1 MKNMHF
7 SNSILRY
14 AVLLICFLPMALYA
28 HGAQGKRI
36 ILKGQSITMQQAIQL
51 IEENSQYTFFFK
63 SGVIANDEKKDYD
76 CEGDINEVLR
86 KVFSNSGI
94 DYVIKNNEIILKS
107 AKAEAVQQK
116 SQGPKKSE
124 IVGVVVDANTGE
136 SIIGASVQI
145 KGAATGVITNIDGKF
160 TIMAAPSDVILI
172 SYVGYTPKEIKIGSR
187 KVLSIDLNEDAKQ
200 LEEVVIT
207 AYGTGQKKAS
217 MVGSVESIKP
227 AELKVP
233 STNLSTAFA
242 GRLAGV
248 IAVQKSG
255 QPGADGA
262 NFWIRGVSTMNG
274 VTDPL
279 IILDGVQVS
288 SSDLNNL
295 DPEIIDS
302 FSILKDATATAM
314 YGTRGANG
322 VMIVTT
328 KSGMNLDKPIINF
341 RMEAQMSQP
350 TSTPKFVDG
359 ATYMELFNEAVNNDN
374 SGDVLYSQDR
384 IDGTRAGLNPYI
396 YPNVNWYDELFKDAS
411 YSEKFNF
418 NIRGGGKR
426 VDYFSSISVNH
437 ESGMLKNRS
446 KDFFSYNNNI
456 EIMRYNFQ
464 NNINAKLSNS
474 SKLSLRLNVQLRDM
488 TTPNQGVGAIFNNA
502 MNTSPVEFPVYFPD
516 DGETPYIKWGAT
528 ERVNAD
534 YQTNPVAQAATGY
547 NKGFQSTVIAAL
559 EFNQKLDFITEGLSF
574 KALAS
579 FKNWSSSE
587 NKREGKWNKFALTGY
602 EDDGNGGYTYTT
614 SRIGDEYTTN
624 LTAKNTNSGDRR
636 FYLEGM
642 VNYSRT
648 FGEHDVNAMLIY
660 SQDELVNNTPGDG
673 NFIGSLP
680 QRKQGL
686 AARASYA
693 YAGKYMAEV
702 NVGYNGS
709 ENFAKGKRY
718 GLFPSFALGWVISN
732 EPFYKKSNISKIM
745 NSLKIRG
752 SLGWVGNDRVW
763 AYDPLANTSTEARFI
778 YLQQYEYVD
787 TGNTDNSYIFG
798 IGDNRVQGIRQGRVA
813 NKDVSWETSRKLNIG
828 LEAGL
833 FNNALTFNIDYFH
846 ERRSDILTQVQTMPS
861 YVGTVFSPANIG
873 IVQNQGVELEV
884 NHSRFIGPDF
894 SYSIKGNMSFARNK
908 VIDMGTPLGVLPYQ
922 RPEGYP
928 IDTPLKLITLGYFQ
942 DYDDIERSPSQL
954 ALEGN
959 TEVHPGD
966 LKYKDINGDG
976 VIDRADFIRTG
987 YPLVPE
993 IQYGINL
1000 SLSYKGFDV
1009 GVLFQGSTHV
1019 SFDKNWEAMWAFS
1032 NGDNVY
1038 DKHWSY
1044 WTPEMGDANAKYTQM
1059 YGKYQNNE
1067 AGADYTL
1074 SDGSYIR
1081 LKNLDIGYTLPKK
1094 ITEKAFIKTIRIY
1107 FSALNLATWAKEP
1120 YLDPDNRDNRAA
1132 NMPPMKAYNFGL
1144 NINF

>member
-76 CEGDINEVLR
+76 CEGDINEILR

-709 ENFAKGKRY
+709 ENFAKGHRF
-718 GLFPSFALGWVISN
+718 GLFPSIAAGYNISEESFFKEWDQHVFDLLKLRASYGQTGTENGVNRFGYLSTYSLDEKKIVIGGKLQSGFSEGALVSLELLSWYQVNSFNLGLDMAFFN
-732 EPFYKKSNISKIM
+732 NRLKGTFDYFYYVTKGGLMSPGDRYTTPLGKPLPQIKSNS
-745 NSLKIRG
+745 
-752 SLGWVGNDRVW
+752 
-763 AYDPLANTSTEARFI
+763 E
-778 YLQQYEYVD
+778 Q
-787 TGNTDNSYIFG
+787 
-798 IGDNRVQGIRQGRVA
+798 
-813 NKDVSWETSRKLNIG
+813 
-828 LEAGL
+828 
-833 FNNALTFNIDYFH
+833 
-846 ERRSDILTQVQTMPS
+846 RRE
-861 YVGTVFSPANIG
+861 
-873 IVQNQGVELEV
+873 GVELTMRWSDMTPRKFTYEV
-884 NHSRFIGPDF
+884 GF
-894 SYSIKGNMSFARNK
+894 NMTYFNSLWK
-908 VIDMGTPLGVLPYQ
+908 VKADEALSDLMNPYKRQTHQTDYYGLGY
-922 RPEGYP
+922 
-928 IDTPLKLITLGYFQ
+928 IDTGLYQNKE
-942 DYDDIERSPSQL
+942 DILNSPRRL
-954 ALEGN
+954 
-959 TEVHPGD
+959 
-966 LKYKDINGDG
+966 
-976 VIDRADFIRTG
+976 
-987 YPLVPE
+987 
-993 IQYGINL
+993 
-1000 SLSYKGFDV
+1000 
-1009 GVLFQGSTHV
+1009 GSTQT
-1019 SFDKNWEAMWAFS
+1019 KL
-1032 NGDNVY
+1032 G
-1038 DKHWSY
+1038 
-1044 WTPEMGDANAKYTQM
+1044 
-1059 YGKYQNNE
+1059 
-1067 AGADYTL
+1067 
-1074 SDGSYIR
+1074 
-1081 LKNLDIGYTLPKK
+1081 DIGYTDVNGDGK
-1094 ITEKAFIKTIRIY
+1094 IDGEDQVRIGKPTMPHFTYAFD
-1107 FSALNLATWAKEP
+1107 FSLGYEGFTLSGLLYGTGERYMTFGNRYQSGEGKYLYYENQLNYWR
-1120 YLDPDNRDNRAA
+1120 PDNTGADFPRISISSGVNG
-1132 NMPPMKAYNFGL
+1132 NNNKAGSTFWMRNASYLRLKDLQLSYDFKYKYLKKCDWLQTCRVNLSGSNLFTISGVSKFFDPETSSTSGDGYPVQRVYS
-1144 NINF
+1144 IGVTIGF

>member
-63 SGVIANDEKKDYD
+63 SGVVANDEKKDYD
-76 CEGDINEVLR
+76 CEGDINEVVR

-107 AKAEAVQQK
+107 AKAETVQQK

-227 AELKVP
+227 TELKVP

-488 TTPNQGVGAIFNNA
+488 TTPNQGVGAIFTNA

-709 ENFAKGKRY
+709 ENFAKGHRF
-718 GLFPSFALGWVISN
+718 GLFPSIAAG
-732 EPFYKKSNISKIM
+732 YNISEESFFKP
-745 NSLKIRG
+745 LKNVVSKLKLRG
-752 SLGWVGNDRVW
+752 SWGLVGNDQI
-763 AYDPLANTSTEARFI
+763 NGSRFI
-778 YLQQYEYVD
+778 YMSQIDLGGKGFTTGVNQNVTYNGPVYQRYANEDITWEVGEKINFGVDLQLFHSLDLTFDIFRENRRDIFQEKGTTPTYMGTATTKVY
-787 TGNTDNSYIFG
+787 GNLAAMRNQGFELAASYNKQFNKNWFVSFKGTFTYAHNEITKYDESPKYPWQSK
-798 IGDNRVQGIRQGRVA
+798 IGVSA
-813 NKDVSWETSRKLNIG
+813 NKNAIYIAD
-828 LEAGL
+828 GL
-833 FNNALTFNIDYFH
+833 FIDAADIANHQQQLGAAVIPGDIKYINI
-846 ERRSDILTQVQTMPS
+846 
-861 YVGTVFSPANIG
+861 
-873 IVQNQGVELEV
+873 
-884 NHSRFIGPDF
+884 SRDWYG
-894 SYSIKGNMSFARNK
+894 
-908 VIDMGTPLGVLPYQ
+908 
-922 RPEGYP
+922 
-928 IDTPLKLITLGYFQ
+928 
-942 DYDDIERSPSQL
+942 YDDNL
-954 ALEGN
+954 TDTDDWVWAK
-959 TEVHPGD
+959 HPG
-966 LKYKDINGDG
+966 
-976 VIDRADFIRTG
+976 
-987 YPLVPE
+987 VPE
-993 IQYGINL
+993 IVYGFGPSI
-1000 SLSYKGFDV
+1000 K
-1009 GVLFQGSTHV
+1009 
-1019 SFDKNWEAMWAFS
+1019 W
-1032 NGDNVY
+1032 
-1038 DKHWSY
+1038 
-1044 WTPEMGDANAKYTQM
+1044 
-1059 YGKYQNNE
+1059 
-1067 AGADYTL
+1067 
-1074 SDGSYIR
+1074 
-1081 LKNLDIGYTLPKK
+1081 KNLDFSFFFQGVAKTSFMVKDFHPFGDSMLRNVLSWVADERWSPDNQNTNATYPRLSRKTNNNNNKLSSYWERNGAFLKLKNAEIGYTYKNMRLYISGSNLMTFAPFDLWDPEQGGGSGLSYPTHRVFN
-1094 ITEKAFIKTIRIY
+1094 IGFQMTI
-1107 FSALNLATWAKEP
+1107 NNK
-1120 YLDPDNRDNRAA
+1120 
-1132 NMPPMKAYNFGL
+1132 
-1144 NINF
+1144 

>member
-1 MKNMHF
+1 MKKKSGIILSALPLLTLGLCF
-7 SNSILRY
+7 ISNSSFANGVNGNEVIL
-14 AVLLICFLPMALYA
+14 VNSM
-28 HGAQGKRI
+28 GAQQKTGEIRGVVLDGKTSEPVI
-36 ILKGQSITMQQAIQL
+36 GAAVKVKGTTVGTTTNLDGEFILKASKGDVLIISYLGYESKEISISHLKT
-51 IEENSQYTFFFK
+51 YTVEL
-63 SGVIANDEKKDYD
+63 SEATESLDE
-76 CEGDINEVLR
+76 
-86 KVFSNSGI
+86 
-94 DYVIKNNEIILKS
+94 
-107 AKAEAVQQK
+107 
-116 SQGPKKSE
+116 
-124 IVGVVVDANTGE
+124 VVVTAF
-136 SIIGASVQI
+136 
-145 KGAATGVITNIDGKF
+145 GV
-160 TIMAAPSDVILI
+160 
-172 SYVGYTPKEIKIGSR
+172 
-187 KVLSIDLNEDAKQ
+187 
-200 LEEVVIT
+200 
-207 AYGTGQKKAS
+207 GQKKES
-217 MVGSVESIKP
+217 LVGAVTQVRP

-636 FYLEGM
+636 FYLEGT
-642 VNYSRT
+642 V
-648 FGEHDVNAMLIY
+648 
-660 SQDELVNNTPGDG
+660 
-673 NFIGSLP
+673 LP
-680 QRKQGL
+680 
-686 AARASYA
+686 
-693 YAGKYMAEV
+693 
-702 NVGYNGS
+702 
-709 ENFAKGKRY
+709 
-718 GLFPSFALGWVISN
+718 
-732 EPFYKKSNISKIM
+732 
-745 NSLKIRG
+745 
-752 SLGWVGNDRVW
+752 
-763 AYDPLANTSTEARFI
+763 
-778 YLQQYEYVD
+778 
-787 TGNTDNSYIFG
+787 
-798 IGDNRVQGIRQGRVA
+798 
-813 NKDVSWETSRKLNIG
+813 
-828 LEAGL
+828 
-833 FNNALTFNIDYFH
+833 LTF
-846 ERRSDILTQVQTMPS
+846 
-861 YVGTVFSPANIG
+861 
-873 IVQNQGVELEV
+873 
-884 NHSRFIGPDF
+884 PD
-894 SYSIKGNMSFARNK
+894 
-908 VIDMGTPLGVLPYQ
+908 
-922 RPEGYP
+922 
-928 IDTPLKLITLGYFQ
+928 
-942 DYDDIERSPSQL
+942 
-954 ALEGN
+954 
-959 TEVHPGD
+959 
-966 LKYKDINGDG
+966 
-976 VIDRADFIRTG
+976 
-987 YPLVPE
+987 
-993 IQYGINL
+993 
-1000 SLSYKGFDV
+1000 
-1009 GVLFQGSTHV
+1009 
-1019 SFDKNWEAMWAFS
+1019 
-1032 NGDNVY
+1032 
-1038 DKHWSY
+1038 
-1044 WTPEMGDANAKYTQM
+1044 
-1059 YGKYQNNE
+1059 
-1067 AGADYTL
+1067 
-1074 SDGSYIR
+1074 
-1081 LKNLDIGYTLPKK
+1081 
-1094 ITEKAFIKTIRIY
+1094 
-1107 FSALNLATWAKEP
+1107 
-1120 YLDPDNRDNRAA
+1120 RDSA
-1132 NMPPMKAYNFGL
+1132 NMTSMRC
-1144 NINF
+1144 